1 MKVFKEQQRFT
12 QTWLVFLLIVST
24 LIPFGILI
32 NEFVKNESTMKI
44 ETLFWVMG
52 LLLVFTIPIFF
63 FRLITRID
71 EKGIHYQFLPFHFSL
86 KTIRWNEI
94 TKAYIRVYDPIG
106 DYGGWGLKGGALWNS
121 KNGKAINVSG
131 DVGIQ
136 LELTNGKKLLIG
148 TQKKVEATRV
158 LETYKHKILQDG

>member
-24 LIPFGILI
+24 LIPFGIVI

-52 LLLVFTIPIFF
+52 LMLVFTIPIFF

-94 TKAYIRVYDPIG
+94 TKAYVRVYDPIG
-106 DYGGWGLKGGALWNS
+106 DYGGWGLKGGALWNR

-148 TQKKVEATRV
+148 TQKKDEATRV